1 MITYY
6 LLKTILADNSKK
18 VFILYLYIFLELL
31 LSIGLD
37 ILFSPIWLVVL
48 ICKMIRRWVQ

>member
-6 LLKTILADNSKK
+6 LIKTILADNSKK

-48 ICKMIRRWVQ
+48 ICKMIRRWIQ

>member
-18 VFILYLYIFLELL
+18 VFTLYLYIFLELL

>member
-18 VFILYLYIFLELL
+18 VFTLYLYIFLELL

-37 ILFSPIWLVVL
+37 ILLSHSWLVVL

>member
-6 LLKTILADNSKK
+6 FIKIILNDKSHKTGQ
-18 VFILYLYIFLELL
+18 LYLYICFLFL

-48 ICKMIRRWVQ
+48 ICKMIRR